1 MAVMDNEHNEMC
13 RIIGVVRDFPYRS
26 MHQTI
31 GPLIISARPHPID
44 KIVYVKL
51 PAGKVQEKISV
62 LEAKWKEVYPNIGFD
77 YWFVSDEFS
86 RMYASEE
93 RMADLTQGFSLLAIL
108 IACLGLFG
116 LASYLAEQRTRE
128 IGIRKVLGAT
138 IPQILILLFSTF
150 LKMLAIACIIAIP
163 LAFLLMNNWLQN
175 FVYHVGMEWSLFLFS
190 VLIVL
195 VLTVFTVGYETI
207 RASIANPID
216 AIRYE

>member
-1 MAVMDNEHNEMC
+1 M
-13 RIIGVVRDFPYRS
+13 
-26 MHQTI
+26 
-31 GPLIISARPHPID
+31 
-44 KIVYVKL
+44 KL
-51 PAGKVQEKISV
+51 PAGKVQEKIAT

-93 RMADLTQGFSLLAIL
+93 RMAGLTQGFSLLAIL

-116 LASYLAEQRTRE
+116 LASYLTEQRTRE

-138 IPQILILLFSTF
+138 IPQILVLLFSTF
-150 LKMLAIACIIAIP
+150 LKMLGIACIIAIP

-175 FVYHVGMEWSLFLFS
+175 FVYHVPMEWTIFLFS

-195 VLTVFTVGYETI
+195 VLTILTVGYKTI